1 MKLNLSYTFTTRGG
15 FTITRST
22 PEEILKEF
30 NDTNKELQAIA
41 SDYNRMNPDKERAT
55 VDSYLDAR
63 NKYFP
68 DGSITLYIDGDYMFY
83 RLRTKAEV
91 INQ

>member
-1 MKLNLSYTFTTRGG
+1 MKLNLTYTFTTRGG
-15 FTITRST
+15 FTITRDN
-22 PEEILKEF
+22 PEEIVKVF

>member
-1 MKLNLSYTFTTRGG
+1 MKLNLTYTFTTRGG

-22 PEEILKEF
+22 PEEILQEF

-41 SDYNRMNPDKERAT
+41 SDYNRMNPGKERAT
-55 VDSYLDAR
+55 VDSYLDATNR
-63 NKYFP
+63 YFP
-68 DGSITLYIDGDYMFY
+68 DGSITLYIDGDYKFY

>member
-15 FTITRST
+15 FTITRET
-22 PEEILKEF
+22 PEEILQEF
-30 NDTNKELQAIA
+30 NDCYKELQGIA
-41 SDYNRMNPDKERAT
+41 NDHNRMNPGKPRAT
-55 VDSYLDAR
+55 VNSYLDAT

-68 DGSITLYIDGDYMFY
+68 DGSITLHIDGEYKFY

>member
-1 MKLNLSYTFTTRGG
+1 MKLNLTYTFTTRDG
-15 FTITRST
+15 FTITRDN
-22 PEEILKEF
+22 PEQILQEF
-30 NDTNKELQAIA
+30 NDSYKELQEIA

-55 VDSYLDAR
+55 VDNYLDAT
-63 NKYFP
+63 NKYFL
-68 DGSITLYIDGDYMFY
+68 DGSITLYIDGDYKFY